1 MGKQRPNTPRSSF
14 AGPSEGPEP
23 PYPITLQGPVIK
35 GFGRGSREL
44 GIPTANIPPSGLSAY
59 PDLESGV
66 YFGFVGLKVTAETR
80 QDADNSKLT
89 LGESGSNA
97 ARSEASPSGESTVYP
112 AVLSIGYNP
121 FYANPT
127 RSIEIHILH
136 HFHDHNFYHSA
147 LNLLVL
153 GFIRPEYDY
162 DSLEALVSDIRT
174 DCDVARRSLA
184 RPGYEAVFGEDK
196 EDGKWLRDFTWWQSW
211 TEEQVRQVEAEE
223 VGKARGGKNATAES
237 GADAA
242 TGQEKL

>member
-1 MGKQRPNTPRSSF
+1 MGKQRPDTPREDF
-14 AGPSEGPEP
+14 AGPEAGPEA
-23 PYPITLQGPVIK
+23 PYPIMLKGPVIK

-66 YFGFVGLKVTAETR
+66 YFGFVGLKVTDQTR
-80 QDADNSKLT
+80 QAADNSKLT
-89 LGESGSNA
+89 LGESSADG
-97 ARSEASPSGESTVYP
+97 RSKQSTSGESTVYP

-162 DSLEALVSDIRT
+162 NSLEALISDIKT
-174 DCDVARRSLA
+174 DCDVARRSLE
-184 RPGYEAVFGEDK
+184 REGYQEVIGQGK

-223 VGKARGGKNATAES
+223 VGKARGGKNAPDGGVDATA
-237 GADAA
+237 
-242 TGQEKL
+242 GQEKL